1 MSEPWLEIGY
11 TMNDFNIEMAEAEV
25 SSAKERIDNII
36 AYHKEQHELIMRIL
50 NIIEY
55 SNLQDLKTLN
65 SVLIENGFVTE
76 NEQKETDERPNKWHS
91 HPK

>member
-11 TMNDFNIEMAEAEV
+11 TMNDFNIEMAEAKV

-91 HPK
+91 HSK

>member
-11 TMNDFNIEMAEAEV
+11 TMNDFNIEMAEAKV

-76 NEQKETDERPNKWHS
+76 NEQKETDERPNK
-91 HPK
+91 

>member
-11 TMNDFNIEMAEAEV
+11 TMNDFNIEMAEAKV

-36 AYHKEQHELIMRIL
+36 AYHKEQHQLIMRIL

-55 SNLQDLKTLN
+55 SNLQDLKTLS